1 LLALL
6 YRAHNTDKAGASLA
20 MQSISIK
27 DEYAELF
34 STLGDLQ
41 ATIDMA
47 LQRYALETITQK
59 INELRYQDEG
69 YSVKYGMGY
78 ADFSTKTST
87 DIKFVN
93 HVEHSIEKTWEIDL
107 ANWEFCHRGIEDW
120 MQKLQTILL
129 A

>member
-1 LLALL
+1 
-6 YRAHNTDKAGASLA
+6 

-27 DEYAELF
+27 DEYAEVF

-41 ATIDMA
+41 STIDTA
-47 LQRYALETITQK
+47 LQRHAIEKITQK
-59 INELRYQDEG
+59 INELRQQDDG
-69 YSVKYGMGY
+69 YAAKYGMGY
-78 ADFSTKTST
+78 ADFSARVST
-87 DIKFVN
+87 DIEFLN
-93 HVEHSIEKTWEIDL
+93 YVERAIEKTWEVDL

>member
-1 LLALL
+1 
-6 YRAHNTDKAGASLA
+6 

-27 DEYAELF
+27 DEYAEVF

-41 ATIDMA
+41 STIDLA
-47 LQRYALETITQK
+47 LQRYAIEKITQK
-59 INELRYQDEG
+59 INELRQQDDG
-69 YSVKYGMGY
+69 YAAKYGMGY
-78 ADFSTKTST
+78 TDFSAKVST
-87 DIKFVN
+87 DIEFVN
-93 HVEHSIEKTWEIDL
+93 HVEHAIEKTWEIDL